1 MINDGDLGP
10 PVSDRLAYLFKRA
23 HLELAGLHEEL
34 LTPLGI
40 SAGELAILLLI
51 DAREPESQQQA
62 ARRLGI
68 DRTTM
73 VSLIDALEAKDLVA
87 RRPDAAD
94 RRRNVIELTTTGAK
108 TLRRATRA
116 SDQAE
121 HRLLAGLDK
130 AEAAQLRS
138 LLRRVT
144 AAPGEP
150 LVPKNDP
157 RA

>member
-1 MINDGDLGP
+1 MASEEDPGS
-10 PVSDRLAYLFKRA
+10 PVSDRLAYLLKRA
-23 HLELAGLHEEL
+23 QLELASLHEEL
-34 LTPLGI
+34 LEPLGI

-51 DAREPESQQQA
+51 DAREPESQQQV
-62 ARRLGI
+62 ARRLSV

-73 VSLIDALEAKDLVA
+73 VALIDALEGKDLVA

-94 RRRNVIELTTTGAK
+94 RRRNVVELTAAGRN

-121 HRLLAGLDK
+121 QRLLAELDE

-138 LLRRVT
+138 LLRRVA
-144 AAPGEP
+144 AAP
-150 LVPKNDP
+150 KRDP
-157 RA
+157 

>member
-1 MINDGDLGP
+1 VASEEDPGP
-10 PVSDRLAYLFKRA
+10 PVSDRLAYLLKRA
-23 HLELAGLHEEL
+23 QLELAALHEEL
-34 LTPLGI
+34 LEPFGI

-51 DAREPESQQQA
+51 DAREPESQQQV
-62 ARRLGI
+62 ARRLRV

-73 VSLIDALEAKDLVA
+73 VALIDALEGKDLVA

-94 RRRNVIELTTTGAK
+94 RRRNVVELTAAGRN

-121 HRLLAGLDK
+121 QRLLAELDE

-138 LLRRVT
+138 LLRRIA
-144 AAPGEP
+144 AAP
-150 LVPKNDP
+150 KRD
-157 RA
+157 R